1 MSTTNSTSDRT
12 VRDAAQAAFARAFSS
27 RPQWVSRAPGRVNLI
42 GGHVDYNDGLV
53 LPAAVEMDIQ
63 VAFAPR
69 DDRLVRA
76 YSAVFDE
83 MTEFDIDDLEPG
95 SISGWAKYP
104 AGVAWAMGQIGLQL
118 KGLDAA
124 IAGNVPI
131 GGGLASSAAV
141 EVAFAAA
148 FRTSSELDLPDLELA
163 RLSQVAESQ
172 YVGVRCGIMDQVT
185 SACGSAGMAL
195 FLDCRSLEVREV
207 PLPEGVC
214 IVILCTGVKRELSNS
229 DYNARRREC
238 EEAAGRLA
246 AVDDDIQSLR
256 DVPPEQLHAL
266 LRHLPPPLDRRA
278 RHVVGE
284 IERVRLA
291 ASALEQGETERF
303 GELMFASHRSSRD
316 DYQVSIDELD
326 SLVELARQAPG
337 VIGARLTGAG
347 FGGCTVNLV
356 NAALVDAFLSH
367 VTKGYQKLYGCEP
380 EAFVTRAAQGLT
392 LEPVGS

>member
-1 MSTTNSTSDRT
+1 MSTTDSTSDRPISE
-12 VRDAAQAAFARAFSS
+12 AAQAAFMRTFSS
-27 RPQWVSRAPGRVNLI
+27 SPQWVSRAPGRVNLI

-53 LPAAVEMDIQ
+53 LPAAVEMDTH
-63 VAFAPR
+63 VAFETR
-69 DDRLVRA
+69 DDRRVRA

-83 MTEFDIDDLEPG
+83 VIQFDIDDLEPG

-124 IAGNVPI
+124 VASNVPI
-131 GGGLASSAAV
+131 GAGLSSSAAL
-141 EVAFAAA
+141 EISFAAA
-148 FRTSSELDLPDLELA
+148 FLTSSELDLTGLELA
-163 RLSQVAESQ
+163 KLAQAAESQ
-172 YVGVRCGIMDQVT
+172 YVGVRCGMMDQAT
-185 SACGSAGMAL
+185 SACAEAGMAL
-195 FLDCRSLEVREV
+195 LLDCRSLEIRQVR
-207 PLPEGVC
+207 LPEGVR
-214 IVILCTGVKRELSNS
+214 IVVLCTGVKRELSNS
-229 DYNARRREC
+229 DYNERRREC
-238 EEAAGRLA
+238 EEASGRLA
-246 AVDDDIQSLR
+246 AVDNDIQSLR
-256 DVPPEQLHAL
+256 DVSPERLHAL

-356 NAALVDAFLSH
+356 SAALVDAFLAH
-367 VTKGYQKLYGCEP
+367 VTRGYRKLYGCDP
-380 EAFVTRAAQGLT
+380 KAFVTQASQGMT
-392 LEPVGS
+392 LQPVGL